1 MPPRWR
7 RPALAGVCLVVL
19 AAVAPGRGHAAADP
33 GFCDAIVEVVQAGRN
48 DFDRW
53 RGQSRKPAGSTY
65 DAERTLPRAD
75 DCRIERASGE
85 TRYTCEWE
93 YQAFEEA
100 SARAAA
106 ERFLD
111 GILDCLGNKIWQ
123 VEPYRESATGRR
135 QTTRLVVRDD
145 ATHSAELR
153 ISSGIVTDGSAWYVE
168 FSANPTRAGR

>member
-1 MPPRWR
+1 MPARSPRAWLAGSVLVILA
-7 RPALAGVCLVVL
+7 ALA
-19 AAVAPGRGHAAADP
+19 PGLGHATDDP
-33 GFCDAIVEVVQAGRN
+33 GFCDAIVEVVKAGRN

-53 RGQSRKPAGSTY
+53 RGTSRKSAGSTY
-65 DAERTLPRAD
+65 DVERTLPRAD
-75 DCRIERASGE
+75 DCRIERASDE

-93 YQAFEEA
+93 YENFEEA

-111 GILDCLGNKIWQ
+111 GILDCLGDKIEQ
-123 VEPYRESATGRR
+123 VEPYRESARGRR

-153 ISSGIVTDGSAWYVE
+153 ISSGTAADGSAWYVE
-168 FSANPTRAGR
+168 FSANRTRAGR